1 MPSPNIY
8 VHTLTEL
15 QIATLRNLLQERGW
29 EFSNQAYA
37 HWAASKDKVKVV
49 AYESGKLTAQG
60 KGFGEFVQFLLE
72 PEILH
77 EATFGYETELAK
89 INDPQEFLPHC
100 GIDESGKGDFFGPL
114 VVACC
119 YTDETTATTLREAG
133 VADSKTIANDAA
145 IARLAGVITKVTQG
159 RFALV
164 VIGMEA
170 YNRLYGQF
178 HNLNRLLGWG
188 HAKALEK
195 LLEKVPD
202 CPRAISDQFGN
213 PYNVQRAL
221 QERGRKVI
229 LEQHPKAEADIAVAA
244 ASILARHEFVRRLKA
259 LETSFGVPLPKGAG
273 PGVKAAASKFLER
286 YGRQR
291 LGEVAKLH
299 FKTASEI

>member
-1 MPSPNIY
+1 
-8 VHTLTEL
+8 
-15 QIATLRNLLQERGW
+15 LLAFQ
-29 EFSNQAYA
+29 QYA
-37 HWAASKDKVKVV
+37 RWNASKDKVKVV
-49 AYESGKLTAQG
+49 AYDSGKLTAQG
-60 KGFGEFVQFLLE
+60 KGFEDFVLYLLE

-77 EATFGYETELAK
+77 EASFGYETELAK

-114 VVACC
+114 VIACC
-119 YTDETTATTLREAG
+119 YTDETTAPLLREAG
-133 VADSKTIANDAA
+133 VADSKTISNDAA
-145 IARLAGVITKVTQG
+145 IARLAEVIVKVTQG

-164 VIGMEA
+164 VVGMEA

-178 HNLNRLLGWG
+178 QNLNRLLGWG

-213 PYNVQRAL
+213 PANVQRAL
-221 QERGRKVI
+221 QERGRKVT

-244 ASILARHEFVRRLKA
+244 ASILARHEFVRRLQM
-259 LETSFGVPLPKGAG
+259 LETSFGVSLPKGAG
-273 PGVKAAASKFLER
+273 QGVKTAAARFLEL